1 MLDKDLTK
9 RGMMQINARRRKSR
23 TSSTLSKLFRG
34 EMSPLSPSLPLSPPL
49 SSSAVC
55 VDAFQPG
62 RIFFACNWHP
72 SEAALN
78 SRVAIPCLCVAEE

>member
-34 EMSPLSPSLPLSPPL
+34 EMSPLSLSLPLSPSL

-62 RIFFACNWHP
+62 RFFLHATG
-72 SEAALN
+72 
-78 SRVAIPCLCVAEE
+78 IPPRLL